1 MTIVVAE
8 SVTKRYGETL
18 ALDGVS
24 LSVAEGE
31 TVALIGPN
39 GAGKTTF
46 VRTLTGTTAADSGT
60 LSLFDSTPS
69 DVDRSRVGLLPQ
81 DFDPAERLTPRELVT
96 YYGGLYDAARDT
108 ASVLSDVGLPESHRE
123 KRYEALSGGQQ
134 RRVCVACTLVNQPD
148 ALFLDEPT
156 TGVDPAGRRSIW
168 SLLEELAG
176 GGTTVLLTTH
186 DMAEAERLADRVV
199 LLDAGSV
206 VATGRP
212 EDLIAEHGGAP
223 SLSLSFEGDSGA
235 EVGIPDG
242 VLTALE
248 NAGYDAEDADGQV
261 VVHGI
266 DAVDVGG
273 VVDAAESAGATVT
286 ALDWHQPTLEDVYLE
301 LAETSLDGVE
311 PGDTA
316 ARAGSAAAGGD
327 R

>member
-1 MTIVVAE
+1 MSVIAAE

-24 LSVAEGE
+24 LSVEAGE

-60 LSLFDSTPS
+60 LSLFDVAPTN
-69 DVDRSRVGLLPQ
+69 VDRSRIGLLPQ
-81 DFDPAERLTPRELVT
+81 AFDPAERLTPRELVT
-96 YYGGLYDAARDT
+96 YYGGLYDAARDP
-108 ASVLSDVGLPESHRE
+108 ASVLADVGLPESHRG
-123 KRYEALSGGQQ
+123 KRYETLSGGQQ
-134 RRVCVACTLVNQPD
+134 RRVCVACTLVNEPD

-199 LLDAGSV
+199 LLDAGRV

-212 EDLIAEHGGAP
+212 EELIAEHGGAP
-223 SLSLSFEGDSGA
+223 SLSLSFESDPEASA
-235 EVGIPDG
+235 PVPDG
-242 VLTALE
+242 VVAALSE
-248 NAGYDAEDADGQV
+248 AGYDAETAGSDIV
-261 VVHGI
+261 VQDI
-266 DAVDVGG
+266 QAVDVGG
-273 VVDAAESAGATVT
+273 VVDTAESAGAIVT

-301 LAETSLDGVE
+301 LAETDLDAV
-311 PGDTA
+311 DA
-316 ARAGSAAAGGD
+316 SAPAEGGD